1 MKNKLSYRKN
11 RVRYNTEETVDRET
25 GEPIQIENTGT
36 SRGTNA
42 PIIVDATGGN
52 ADSSVQLSEGVEE
65 KKGSPIVGLMILIF
79 MLVMMLAIIYF
90 WYWVFKNIFLILR
103 GK

>member
-1 MKNKLSYRKN
+1 MKNRRKN
-11 RVRYNTEETVDRET
+11 RVYYNTEETVDRET

-36 SRGTNA
+36 SRGTM
-42 PIIVDATGGN
+42 PDDTTEGN
-52 ADSSVQLSEGVEE
+52 ADSSVKLSEGVEE

-79 MLVMMLAIIYF
+79 MLVMILAIIYF

>member
-1 MKNKLSYRKN
+1 MLSYRKN
-11 RVRYNTEETVDRET
+11 RVHYNTEETEKTETVDRET
-25 GEPIQIENTGT
+25 GEIKIENTGT
-36 SRGTNA
+36 NTDTNA
-42 PIIVDATGGN
+42 PMESGGDATGVAN
-52 ADSSVQLSEGVEE
+52 ADSSLGEP
-65 KKGSPIVGLMILIF
+65 KKGSAIVGLMILIF

>member
-1 MKNKLSYRKN
+1 MKNKLNYRKN
-11 RVRYNTEETVDRET
+11 RVHYNEEETEKTETVDRET
-25 GEPIQIENTGT
+25 GEVTKV
-36 SRGTNA
+36 A
-42 PIIVDATGGN
+42 N
-52 ADSSVQLSEGVEE
+52 ADSGVEE
-65 KKGSPIVGLMILIF
+65 KKGSAIVGLMILIF

>member
-1 MKNKLSYRKN
+1 MKNKLSYRKD
-11 RVRYNTEETVDRET
+11 RVHYNEEETEKTETVDRET
-25 GEPIQIENTGT
+25 GEV
-36 SRGTNA
+36 TNA
-42 PIIVDATGGN
+42 PTEVDTT
-52 ADSSVQLSEGVEE
+52 EP
-65 KKGSPIVGLMILIF
+65 KKGSAIVGLMILIF

>member
-1 MKNKLSYRKN
+1 MLSYRQN
-11 RVRYNTEETVDRET
+11 RVNYNEEETGKTETVDRET
-25 GEPIQIENTGT
+25 GEIKIEN
-36 SRGTNA
+36 
-42 PIIVDATGGN
+42 DATGVGN
-52 ADSSVQLSEGVEE
+52 ADSSVGEP
-65 KKGSPIVGLMILIF
+65 KKGSAIVGLMILIF

>member
-1 MKNKLSYRKN
+1 MLSYRQN
-11 RVRYNTEETVDRET
+11 RVHYNTEETVDRET
-25 GEPIQIENTGT
+25 GERVG
-36 SRGTNA
+36 
-42 PIIVDATGGN
+42 
-52 ADSSVQLSEGVEE
+52 EGVSDTTEP
-65 KKGSPIVGLMILIF
+65 KKGSAIVGLMILIF